1 MKAARRLAIALTALA
16 AGFACERSPTAA
28 PSAPT
33 APPQAAHTAPSP
45 TSSTP
50 KSTGLVPCG
59 QSYDSV
65 TQVIGPRGGY
75 FAVGPHYLFVD
86 SLALTAPVTITAV
99 APASG
104 SVRWVRFHPDGLV
117 FQSTVDGWSALL
129 YTNYTNCGVPTS
141 TTVQIA
147 QVSDS
152 LSILGYLQTY
162 TKFKKNPSSQ
172 GPQYVVGLLLHFS
185 NYAIAW

>member
-1 MKAARRLAIALTALA
+1 MKAARRVAIALTALA

-28 PSAPT
+28 PT
-33 APPQAAHTAPSP
+33 APLQAARGSPS
-45 TSSTP
+45 TTT
-50 KSTGLVPCG
+50 KSTGLVLCG
-59 QSYDSV
+59 QAYDSV

-75 FAVGPHYLFVD
+75 FAVGPHYLYVD
-86 SLALTAPVTITAV
+86 SLALTTTVSITAV

-104 SVRWVRFHPDGLV
+104 SVRWVRFYPDGLV
-117 FQSTVDGWSALL
+117 FQPTVDGWSALL
-129 YTNYTNCGVPTS
+129 YTNYTDCGVPTS
-141 TTVQIA
+141 STLRIA

-162 TKFKKNPSSQ
+162 VKAKKNPWSQ
-172 GPQYVVGLLLHFS
+172 AQQYVVGLLHHFS

>member
-1 MKAARRLAIALTALA
+1 MKAGRLLAIALTTLA
-16 AGFACERSPTAA
+16 VVIACERSPVT
-28 PSAPT
+28 APT
-33 APPQAAHTAPSP
+33 APGVAARI
-45 TSSTP
+45 TSSSTA

-86 SLALTAPVTITAV
+86 SLALTTTVSITAV
-99 APASG
+99 APAS
-104 SVRWVRFHPDGLV
+104 SNARWVRFHPDGLV
-117 FQSTVDGWSALL
+117 FQPTVDGWSALL
-129 YTNYTNCGVPTS
+129 YTNYTDCGVPTGS
-141 TTVQIA
+141 TVKIA
-147 QVSDS
+147 QVTDS

-162 TKFKKNPSSQ
+162 VKAKKNPWSQ
-172 GPQYVVGLLLHFS
+172 AQQYVVGLLLHFS

>member
-1 MKAARRLAIALTALA
+1 MKAARRLAIALATLA

-28 PSAPT
+28 PT
-33 APPQAAHTAPSP
+33 APLRVYRTAPSP
-45 TSSTP
+45 TSTSTVT
-50 KSTGLVPCG
+50 TGLVPCG
-59 QSYDSV
+59 QAYDSV
-65 TQVIGPRGGY
+65 TQVIGPTGGY

-86 SLALTAPVTITAV
+86 SLALTTPVTITAV

-117 FQSTVDGWSALL
+117 FQPTMDGWSALL
-129 YTNYTNCGVPTS
+129 YTNYTYCGLPTS
-141 TTVQIA
+141 STVRIA

-162 TKFKKNPSSQ
+162 IKFKKNPTSQ
-172 GPQYVVGLLLHFS
+172 GPQYVVGLLQHFS